1 MKSISDENIIEL
13 IFHVSKNLRE
23 KMEYT
28 SDLGN
33 LSMSQFMTLL
43 YIKQNK
49 AISMKEISEHFSIEM
64 SSATSVLNRLVS
76 SKLVKRMEDKKDR
89 RVVRISLTTR
99 GDNLL
104 KKALK
109 AHKKKIQKV
118 LSYLSDKQKID
129 LYRILKVLEEKIS

>member
-1 MKSISDENIIEL
+1 MKNISDENIIEL
-13 IFHVSKNLRE
+13 IFHVSKNLRG
-23 KMEYT
+23 KMEYS

-43 YIKQNK
+43 YIKKNK

-76 SKLVKRMEDKKDR
+76 SKLVKRMTDKKDR
-89 RVVRISLTTR
+89 RVVRLALTTQ
-99 GDNLL
+99 GEELF
-104 KKALK
+104 KKAII

-118 LSYLSDKQKID
+118 LSYLSDKQKIE
-129 LYRILKVLEEKIS
+129 LYKILKVLEEKIS